1 MREKSL
7 DKWVAKY
14 RKAWESN
21 DPADIAALW
30 TEDAAWYR
38 RPDEEPV
45 LGRDAIVQAW
55 PKSLEN
61 NAQEIGRSGR
71 DGVRVRGARLRRR
84 SRVRARLDDVPDRSA
99 G

>member
-38 RPDEEPV
+38 
-45 LGRDAIVQAW
+45 
-55 PKSLEN
+55 
-61 NAQEIGRSGR
+61 
-71 DGVRVRGARLRRR
+71 
-84 SRVRARLDDVPDRSA
+84 
-99 G
+99 